1 MLFWHTKRLCWLGTE
16 VEIQQGRCSNIQWCH
31 WWIGQTVNHPKA
43 EDLALASAQ
52 LLPCWDT
59 GNFEQDWSPTVKWA
73 IVLFLIDCCPWL
85 TPCYHSAAIN
95 RNCLPVYAHTSLLA
109 QDLLNFINSWH
120 YHVFLQ
126 MLHLIDSNNISFLHA
141 SGYDY
146 CRCLVAFCRAFCQ
159 STSESDWHQLLQYL
173 EIQVL
178 SHTAKKWWY
187 EYCYTGILKFW
198 ENTSWLV

>member
-43 EDLALASAQ
+43 EDLALASTQ

-95 RNCLPVYAHTSLLA
+95 RNCLPVYAHTNLLA

-126 MLHLIDSNNISFLHA
+126 MLHLIDSNNIFFLHA

-146 CRCLVAFCRAFCQ
+146 CRCLVAFCRAVYRLFAN
-159 STSESDWHQLLQYL
+159 LLQSQIGTNFYS
-173 EIQVL
+173 I
-178 SHTAKKWWY
+178 WRFR
-187 EYCYTGILKFW
+187 CFPILLR
-198 ENTSWLV
+198 NDDMNIVILVS